1 MSVTTTGGPLCE
13 SQDMSVEAIDKRHEI
28 PVIGTISF
36 GHLLS
41 HLYMLAIP
49 PLFPLLRTDFSVGYV
64 ELGLTITA
72 YAVTTGLLQ
81 TPVGFLVNRIG
92 GQRVLAGG
100 LFLNALAIALTGIAT
115 QYWQLVALMLL
126 AGAGSS
132 VFHPAD
138 YAILTAR
145 ISTKRL
151 GRALSSHTLFG
162 NFGFLVAPPLMVTL
176 AALVGWRVSVMAIG
190 AVGMAVGLAVLFMS
204 AILSGTGKTKAKQA
218 DSWRALVTSPKIMLL
233 FAFYVL
239 SSAANSGMVHFSV
252 VAFKDIYHLPVTVT
266 AVALTAY
273 QGLQMLA
280 VLPGGWLADKVENH
294 ELLLALCFGLSGI
307 LVLLAGAGGLP
318 FWIVIGFLG
327 GAGALRGLVNASRD
341 VSVRHA
347 ATDKVSVG
355 TLFGFVTT
363 GYSGGQIIGPAL
375 YGWIMDF
382 GHPELVFWA
391 SAGFSTLAIGT
402 MLVNRLAPRPA

>member
-1 MSVTTTGGPLCE
+1 MSL
-13 SQDMSVEAIDKRHEI
+13 EALDTRHEV
-28 PVIGTISF
+28 PVIGVISF

-49 PLFPLLRTDFSVGYV
+49 PLFPLLRTDFNVGYI

-100 LFLNALAIALTGIAT
+100 LFLNALAIALTGVAT

-138 YAILTAR
+138 YSILNAR
-145 ISTKRL
+145 ISLKRL
-151 GRALSSHTLFG
+151 GRALSAHTLAG
-162 NFGFLVAPPLMVTL
+162 NFGFLVAPPLMVLL
-176 AALVGWRVSVMAIG
+176 AALAGWRAAVLMIG
-190 AVGMAVGLAVLFMS
+190 MVGMAMAVSMLFMS
-204 AILSGTGKTKAKQA
+204 SILSGEGKTRTKQA
-218 DSWRALVTSPKIMLL
+218 DSWRELVTSPKIMLL

-252 VAFKDIYHLPVTVT
+252 VAFKDIYHLPVTAT

-280 VLPGGWLADKVENH
+280 VLPGGWFADKVENH
-294 ELLLALCFGLSGI
+294 ELLLAVCFGVSG
-307 LVLLAGAGGLP
+307 LFVLLAGAGGLP
-318 FWIVIGFLG
+318 FWMAVGLLG

-347 ATDKVSVG
+347 ATERISVG

-382 GHPELVFWA
+382 GRPELVFWI
-391 SAGFSTLAIGT
+391 SAAFSTLAIGT
-402 MLVNRLAPRPA
+402 MLVNRLAPRPT

>member
-1 MSVTTTGGPLCE
+1 
-13 SQDMSVEAIDKRHEI
+13 MSVEAIDARHEI

-49 PLFPLLRTDFSVGYV
+49 PLFPLLRNDFAVGYV

-100 LFLNALAIALTGIAT
+100 LFLNALAIALTGVAT
-115 QYWQLVALMLL
+115 HYWQLVALMLL

-138 YAILTAR
+138 YSILTAR

-151 GRALSSHTLFG
+151 GRALSAHTLAG

-176 AALVGWRVSVMAIG
+176 AALAGWRVSVMVIG
-190 AVGMAVGLAVLFMS
+190 ALGMAVAVALLFMS
-204 AILSGTGKTKAKQA
+204 AILSGVGQTKARQP
-218 DSWRALVTSPKIMLL
+218 DSWRALLTSPKIMLL
-233 FAFYVL
+233 FVFYVL

-280 VLPGGWLADKVENH
+280 VLPGGWLADKVKHH
-294 ELLLALCFGLSGI
+294 ELLLALCLGLSGI
-307 LVLLAGAGGLP
+307 LVLLSGAGGLP
-318 FWIVIGFLG
+318 FWAVIGFLG
-327 GAGALRGLVNASRD
+327 CAGALRGLVNASRD
-341 VSVRHA
+341 ISVRHA
-347 ATDKVSVG
+347 ATDKISVG

-382 GHPELVFWA
+382 GRPELVFWA
-391 SAGFSTLAIGT
+391 SAAFSTLAIST
-402 MLVNRLAPRPA
+402 MLVNRIAPRPT